1 LSFTV
6 YSTVFSYKD
15 IFYICNPRDLKIIA
29 MKRAAIVIVV
39 LFTAG
44 LILSSC
50 NKEVC
55 PAYSQVDTEQTDP
68 NG

>member
-1 LSFTV
+1 MRI
-6 YSTVFSYKD
+6 YS
-15 IFYICNPRDLKIIA
+15 IFVATRDQNIIA

-39 LFTAG
+39 LFAAG

-55 PAYSQVDTEQTDP
+55 PAYSQADTEQTDHT
-68 NG
+68 G